1 MYLMKKH
8 ISLLLII
15 ISSFYF
21 SQNKTENYV
30 GVGFQK
36 GTNESW
42 KIELSKNSD
51 DTFSVNYPDLKCSG
65 IWKIAKNLED
75 IYPVE
80 EGVKSLIAEEKINI
94 GLDKCMNNGWILL
107 VDEKLSKT
115 TKRFYVFET
124 EHHSKPYAFGFLE
137 KIF

>member
-8 ISLLLII
+8 ISFLILFF
-15 ISSFYF
+15 SSFYF

-42 KIELSKNSD
+42 KIELCKNSD
-51 DTFSVNYPDLKCSG
+51 HTFSVNYPDLECSG
-65 IWKIAKNLED
+65 VWKIAKNLKD

-80 EGVKSLIAEEKINI
+80 EGVNSLIAEEILKT
-94 GLDKCMNNGWILL
+94 GLDKCMNNGWVLL

-137 KIF
+137 EIF

>member
-1 MYLMKKH
+1 MMKKH
-8 ISLLLII
+8 ISLLIVFF
-15 ISSFYF
+15 SSLYF
-21 SQNKTENYV
+21 SQNKTANYV

-36 GTNESW
+36 GINESW
-42 KIELSKNSD
+42 KIELTKNSD
-51 DTFSVNYPDLKCSG
+51 DTFSVNYPDLECSG
-65 IWKIAKNLED
+65 IWEIAKNLKD

-80 EGVKSLIAEEKINI
+80 EGVKYLIAEEKLDI

-124 EHHSKPYAFGFLE
+124 ENHSKPYAFGFLE
-137 KIF
+137 EKF

>member
-1 MYLMKKH
+1 MMKKH
-8 ISLLLII
+8 ISLLIVFF
-15 ISSFYF
+15 SSLYF
-21 SQNKTENYV
+21 SQNKTPNYV

-36 GTNESW
+36 GINESW
-42 KIELSKNSD
+42 KIELTKNSD
-51 DTFSVNYPDLKCSG
+51 DTFSVNYPDLECSG
-65 IWKIAKNLED
+65 IWKIVKNLKD
-75 IYPVE
+75 IYTVE
-80 EGVKSLIAEEKINI
+80 EGVNSLIAEEILEA

-137 KIF
+137 QKF

>member
-1 MYLMKKH
+1 MKKH
-8 ISLLLII
+8 ISLLIVFF
-15 ISSFYF
+15 SSLYF
-21 SQNKTENYV
+21 SQNKTPNYV

-36 GTNESW
+36 GINQSW
-42 KIELSKNSD
+42 KIELTKNSD
-51 DTFSVNYPDLKCSG
+51 DTFSVNYPDLECSG
-65 IWKIAKNLED
+65 IWKITKNLKD

-80 EGVKSLIAEEKINI
+80 EGVKYLIAEEKLDI
-94 GLDKCMNNGWILL
+94 GIDKCMNNGWILL

-124 EHHSKPYAFGFLE
+124 EHHSKPYSFGFLE

>member
-1 MYLMKKH
+1 MMKKH
-8 ISLLLII
+8 ISLLIVFF
-15 ISSFYF
+15 SSLYF
-21 SQNKTENYV
+21 SQNKTANYV

-36 GTNESW
+36 GINESW
-42 KIELSKNSD
+42 KIELTKNSD
-51 DTFSVNYPDLKCSG
+51 DTFSVNYPDLECSG
-65 IWKIAKNLED
+65 IWKIVKNLKD

-80 EGVKSLIAEEKINI
+80 EGVNSVIAEEILEA

-137 KIF
+137 QKF

>member
-1 MYLMKKH
+1 MKKH
-8 ISLLLII
+8 ISLLLLI
-15 ISSFYF
+15 ISRFYF

-42 KIELSKNSD
+42 KTELIKNYD
-51 DTFSVNYPDLKCSG
+51 DPFSVNYPDLECSG
-65 IWKIAKNLED
+65 IWKIAKNMKD
-75 IYPVE
+75 IYPIE
-80 EGVKSLIAEEKINI
+80 EAVKYLIAEEKIDT

-124 EHHSKPYAFGFLE
+124 ENHSNPYAFGFLE
-137 KIF
+137 EKF

>member
-1 MYLMKKH
+1 MIKTN
-8 ISLLLII
+8 ISVLILFF
-15 ISSFYF
+15 SSIYF

-42 KIELSKNSD
+42 KIELTKNSD
-51 DTFSVNYPDLKCSG
+51 DTFSVNYPDLECSG
-65 IWKIAKNLED
+65 IWKIAKNLKD

-80 EGVKSLIAEEKINI
+80 EGVNPLIAEEILET

-137 KIF
+137 ETN